1 MASPERV
8 QKLKLKFQLIRE
20 KMSNDKIK
28 IIIAD
33 DHAIVREG
41 LKQIVAEEKD
51 MIVCGEAEDAPALM
65 ELLKKEKWSI
75 VVLDINM
82 PGKSG
87 LEALKDIKQFYPDL
101 PVLILSMFSE
111 DQYGLRAIKAGASGY
126 LKKVS
131 ATTELVIA
139 IRKIVSGRKYIN
151 PELAEKLAEN
161 LENHKNNLLHE
172 KLSDREYQIMCN
184 IALGKSAEEI
194 AAELSLSINTIYT
207 YRNRILEKMSMK
219 SNVELTQYAIQ
230 NKLIEI

>member
-1 MASPERV
+1 M
-8 QKLKLKFQLIRE
+8 
-20 KMSNDKIK
+20 NDNKIK

-51 MIVCGEAEDAPALM
+51 MLVCGEAEDAVSLM

-87 LEALKDIKQFYPDL
+87 LEALKDIKQFYPEL

-131 ATTELVIA
+131 APTELVIA

-151 PELAEKLAEN
+151 SSLAEKLAESLGN
-161 LENHKNNLLHE
+161 EKNDFLHD
-172 KLSDREYQIMCN
+172 KLSDREYQIMCS

-207 YRNRILEKMSMK
+207 YRNRIFEKMSMK
-219 SNVELTQYAIQ
+219 SNVELTQYAVQ

>member
-1 MASPERV
+1 M
-8 QKLKLKFQLIRE
+8 
-20 KMSNDKIK
+20 NDQKIK
-28 IIIAD
+28 ILIAD

-51 MIVCGEAEDAPALM
+51 MYVTGEAANAFELM
-65 ELLKKEKWSI
+65 ELLKSEDWSI

-87 LEALKDIKQFYPDL
+87 LEALKDIKQIYPHL

-131 ATTELVIA
+131 APTELVNA

-151 PELAEKLAEN
+151 LQLAEKLADSLGATEK
-161 LENHKNNLLHE
+161 ETLHE

-194 AAELSLSINTIYT
+194 AEELSISINTVYS

-219 SNVELTQYAIQ
+219 SNVELTQYAVQ

>member
-1 MASPERV
+1 M
-8 QKLKLKFQLIRE
+8 
-20 KMSNDKIK
+20 NDNKIK

-51 MIVCGEAEDAPALM
+51 MLVCGEAEDAVSLM

-131 ATTELVIA
+131 APTELVIA

-151 PELAEKLAEN
+151 SSLAEKLAESLGN
-161 LENHKNNLLHE
+161 EKNNFLHD
-172 KLSDREYQIMCN
+172 KLSDREYQIMCS

-219 SNVELTQYAIQ
+219 SNVELTQYAVQ

>member
-1 MASPERV
+1 M
-8 QKLKLKFQLIRE
+8 
-20 KMSNDKIK
+20 NNKIK
-28 IIIAD
+28 ILIAD

-51 MIVCGEAEDAPALM
+51 MVVSGEAENAISLM
-65 ELLKKEKWSI
+65 SLLEKESWSI

-87 LEALKDIKQFYPDL
+87 LEALKDIKHLYPDL

-131 ATTELVIA
+131 APTELVIA
-139 IRKIVSGRKYIN
+139 IRKIVAGRKYIN
-151 PELAEKLAEN
+151 PDLAEKLADN
-161 LENHKNNLLHE
+161 LGNDLQNVLHE

-184 IALGKSAEEI
+184 IALGKTAEEI
-194 AAELSLSINTIYT
+194 AEELSLSINTIYT

-219 SNVELTQYAIQ
+219 SNVELTQYALQ
-230 NKLIEI
+230 NKLIDI

>member
-1 MASPERV
+1 MPTE
-8 QKLKLKFQLIRE
+8 
-20 KMSNDKIK
+20 KIK
-28 IIIAD
+28 ILIAD

-51 MIVCGEAEDAPALM
+51 IIVAGEAENSEQM
-65 ELLKKEKWSI
+65 MKLLEKQKWSLI
-75 VVLDINM
+75 VLDINM

-87 LEALKDIKQFYPDL
+87 LEALKDIKLQYPEL

-111 DQYGLRAIKAGASGY
+111 DQYGIRAIKAGASGY

-131 ATTELVIA
+131 APTELVTA
-139 IRKIVSGRKYIN
+139 IRKIVSGGKYIN
-151 PELAEKLAEN
+151 PSLAEKLAEKFG
-161 LENHKNNLLHE
+161 ETGKASLHE

-194 AAELSLSINTIYT
+194 AQELSLSINTVYT

-219 SNVELTQYAIQ
+219 SNVELTQYVLN
-230 NKLIEI
+230 NKLVEI

>member
-1 MASPERV
+1 
-8 QKLKLKFQLIRE
+8 
-20 KMSNDKIK
+20 MSLEKIK
-28 IIIAD
+28 ILIAD

-51 MIVCGEAEDAPALM
+51 ILVEGEAENSEQLM
-65 ELLKKEKWSI
+65 ELLEKGKWSL

-87 LEALKDIKQFYPDL
+87 LEALKDIKLRYSEL

-111 DQYGLRAIKAGASGY
+111 DQYGIRAIKAGASGY

-131 ATTELVIA
+131 APTELVMA
-139 IRKIVSGRKYIN
+139 IRKIVSGGKYIN
-151 PELAEKLAEN
+151 PTLAEKLAD
-161 LENHKNNLLHE
+161 KFGVTSKASLHE
-172 KLSDREYQIMCN
+172 NLSDREYQIMCN

-194 AAELSLSINTIYT
+194 AQDLSISINTVYT
-207 YRNRILEKMSMK
+207 YRNRILDKMSMK
-219 SNVELTQYAIQ
+219 SNVELTQYVLS

>member
-1 MASPERV
+1 MPVE
-8 QKLKLKFQLIRE
+8 
-20 KMSNDKIK
+20 KIK
-28 IIIAD
+28 ILIAD

-51 MIVCGEAEDAPALM
+51 ILVAGEAENAAKLM
-65 ELLKKEKWSI
+65 ELLEKEKWSL

-87 LEALKDIKQFYPDL
+87 LEALKDIKLQYPDL

-131 ATTELVIA
+131 APTELVTA
-139 IRKIVSGRKYIN
+139 IRKIVSGGKYIN
-151 PELAEKLAEN
+151 QSLAEKLADKYGKIE
-161 LENHKNNLLHE
+161 EGLLHD

-194 AAELSLSINTIYT
+194 AEELSISINTVYT

-219 SNVELTQYAIQ
+219 SNVELTQYVMQ
-230 NKLIEI
+230 NKLVEF

>member
-1 MASPERV
+1 M
-8 QKLKLKFQLIRE
+8 
-20 KMSNDKIK
+20 NDNKIK

-51 MIVCGEAEDAPALM
+51 MLVCGEAEDAVSLM

-87 LEALKDIKQFYPDL
+87 LEALKDIKQFYPEL

-131 ATTELVIA
+131 APTELVIA

-151 PELAEKLAEN
+151 SSLAEKLAESLGN
-161 LENHKNNLLHE
+161 EKNNFLHD
-172 KLSDREYQIMCN
+172 KLSDREYQIMCS

-207 YRNRILEKMSMK
+207 YRNRIFEKMSMK
-219 SNVELTQYAIQ
+219 SNVELTQYAVQ

>member
-1 MASPERV
+1 MKTE
-8 QKLKLKFQLIRE
+8 
-20 KMSNDKIK
+20 KIK
-28 IIIAD
+28 ILIAD

-51 MIVCGEAEDAPALM
+51 ILVSGEAENADKLM
-65 ELLKKEKWSI
+65 ELLQKEKWNL

-87 LEALKDIKQFYPDL
+87 LEALKDIKLLYPDL
-101 PVLILSMFSE
+101 PVLMLSMFSE

-131 ATTELVIA
+131 APTELVIA
-139 IRKIVSGRKYIN
+139 IRKIVSGGKYIN
-151 PELAEKLAEN
+151 PSLAEKLADKYGKTEAG
-161 LENHKNNLLHE
+161 LPHD

-194 AAELSLSINTIYT
+194 AEELSISINTVYT

-219 SNVELTQYAIQ
+219 SNVELTQYVMQ
-230 NKLIEI
+230 NKLVEF